1 MLFSFSRSLA
11 ALCAVSMTERPAAAQ
26 QLSGYAKDLFDESMS
41 FLDNIYDPTAGYLSY
56 FYYPLA
62 AAKHETRSSM
72 WYAAGLLQRNE
83 GTDADEAVKII
94 TNIIGDQNK
103 NVSAQWYG
111 DYTKYPEEPTVGSP
125 AYEPV
130 VSAMRRFVCSCTI
143 VRWLIISR
151 FIILGIRIGEA
162 SLVQRSS

>member
-1 MLFSFSRSLA
+1 MLFSFARSLSV
-11 ALCAVSMTERPAAAQ
+11 LCAVFLTERAAAASE
-26 QLSGYAKDLFDESMS
+26 LSSHAKYLFDESMS
-41 FLDNIYDPTAGYLSY
+41 FLDQIYDPTAGYLNY

-62 AAKHETRSSM
+62 ANRHETRSSM

-94 TNIIGDQNK
+94 TNIIGGQNK

-130 VSAMRRFVCSCTI
+130 VSSDLMYP
-143 VRWLIISR
+143 ISKETN
-151 FIILGIRIGEA
+151 GTVAIG
-162 SLVQRSS
+162 

>member
-1 MLFSFSRSLA
+1 MLFSFARSLSV
-11 ALCAVSMTERPAAAQ
+11 LCAVFLTEKAAAASE
-26 QLSGYAKDLFDESMS
+26 LSGHAKYLFDESMS
-41 FLDNIYDPTAGYLSY
+41 FLDQIYDPTAGYLNY

-62 AAKHETRSSM
+62 ANRHETRSSM

-94 TNIIGDQNK
+94 TNIIGGQNK

-130 VSAMRRFVCSCTI
+130 VSSDLMYP
-143 VRWLIISR
+143 ISKETN
-151 FIILGIRIGEA
+151 GTVAIG
-162 SLVQRSS
+162 